1 MGSIPEFVQIKD
13 LIDFY
18 KYLTEAN
25 MKNTIIIKQTL
36 QDEDQCNIK
45 DDIALMQFKLIDRK
59 T

>member
-1 MGSIPEFVQIKD
+1 
-13 LIDFY
+13 
-18 KYLTEAN
+18 